1 MAPVPS
7 RRLGPYA
14 LFDDGIAALP
24 ARYEFH
30 DSGIRRVIIDQD
42 FGRKQR
48 GRAVRPVIDARVV
61 NEALRGE
68 GARVPGPGR
77 REAIPDRREPGGAG
91 VLYERPQ
98 FTRFD
103 GLMQVD
109 LSAERFGGLRP
120 SSGQEVFE
128 GSEWIFEAVE
138 GTWSVL
144 EPWSM

>member
-1 MAPVPS
+1 M
-7 RRLGPYA
+7 
-14 LFDDGIAALP
+14 
-24 ARYEFH
+24 
-30 DSGIRRVIIDQD
+30 
-42 FGRKQR
+42 
-48 GRAVRPVIDARVV
+48 
-61 NEALRGE
+61 
-68 GARVPGPGR
+68 
-77 REAIPDRREPGGAG
+77 
-91 VLYERPQ
+91 LYERPQ